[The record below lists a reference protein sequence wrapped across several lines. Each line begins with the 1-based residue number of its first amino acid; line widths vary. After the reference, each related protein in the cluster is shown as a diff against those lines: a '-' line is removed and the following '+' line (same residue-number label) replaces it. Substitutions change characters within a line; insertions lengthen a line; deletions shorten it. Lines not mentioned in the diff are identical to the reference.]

1 MWNNK
6 KALCILN
13 PLRKHFI
20 ARFLLVYSNT
30 VCLSSEQM
38 ENGVLFMRAKTVK
51 MDKITVFR
59 LSPAITPN

>member
-38 ENGVLFMRAKTVK
+38 ENGVLFMRAKTVNGQNYR
-51 MDKITVFR
+51 IPTFT
-59 LSPAITPN
+59 SNNT